1 MKNEFVSPEQALA
14 LQEIDFDEP
23 CLAYWNF
30 YTNALNY
37 NSYPRTFSSEDVIQL
52 PLKQQ
57 VFRWFRER
65 KMLGEI
71 TTIDDWNFWSFQII
85 LEDTMSAFFI
95 AHVDSHEYSAYEE
108 AEIACINKL
117 IEIAKTLP
125 KNRAIN
131 TATN

>member
-57 VFRWFRER
+57 VFRWFRKR